1 MTNKILE
8 NYEIITGDYYK
19 AKYFINYVDPEG
31 NTTAHTITG
40 ENYNPDYTL
49 MDVIKEVRKYAKKT
63 FKDYTFKITKKDNR
77 MTIKSTSETTETIK
91 EMLTTLKEY
100 ANSFNHT
107 YVEHLDDSHEKDFY
121 IRVEK

>member
-1 MTNKILE
+1 MTNERLE
-8 NYEIITGDYYK
+8 NHEITKGDYYK
-19 AKYFINYVDPEG
+19 ARYFVSYFDPEG
-31 NTTAHTITG
+31 NTTAHTIAG

-100 ANSFNHT
+100 ADSFNHT
-107 YVEHLDDSHEKDFY
+107 YIGHLYDSVEKSFY